1 MIRAALSVVAVLLL
15 AVAGIVIYTHHFWGS
30 QKSTGNELTAAPTP
44 PPPLPTPV
52 QPVTPAPA
60 PQPVRPVVAP
70 EPVRETPPT
79 PPAAPTPA
87 KHVKRTHIVQAGE
100 SLSSISKKYYG
111 TESNYAKLADANGL
125 RRTSTIRI
133 GQVLVLPELAV
144 VKTEP
149 TVAVSTDEP
158 ETPAENEPV
167 TASGNNQDFEPQP
180 PTLNVSRPR
189 K

>member
-1 MIRAALSVVAVLLL
+1 M
-15 AVAGIVIYTHHFWGS
+15 
-30 QKSTGNELTAAPTP
+30 
-44 PPPLPTPV
+44 
-52 QPVTPAPA
+52 
-60 PQPVRPVVAP
+60 
-70 EPVRETPPT
+70 
-79 PPAAPTPA
+79 
-87 KHVKRTHIVQAGE
+87 QAGE